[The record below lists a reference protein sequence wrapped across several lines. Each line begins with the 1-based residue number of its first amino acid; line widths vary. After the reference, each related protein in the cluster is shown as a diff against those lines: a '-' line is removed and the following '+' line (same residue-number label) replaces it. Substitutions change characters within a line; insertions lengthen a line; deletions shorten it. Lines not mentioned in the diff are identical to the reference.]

1 MAAGAASARSSGIFL
16 PRKVQRAE
24 LGSSTRSDGVR
35 PGSLRLEIADV
46 DPLASDDR
54 VGRVVLRDDA
64 GAPRAYGGTEAGR
77 FWIRVPEVGYFE
89 LGTGADEVRASVPSR
104 VSQELVLD
112 GYHGIALPLLTQAV
126 LGYEV
131 LHASAVLVEGCAV
144 AFCAKTGVGK
154 STIASSLSRRG
165 FSLWADDAV
174 GFVSETGQLPGS
186 VFLPFTVGGR
196 SISPPGGRDQVPFA
210 AVCLLQRLA
219 RDEGDGPIAISRPSA
234 SDAVAALI
242 AHGYRFAPQ
251 PQARRRRMVQR
262 YLDVAARVPVLVVRF
277 APERNHFPELLDR
290 IESAFMEAIT
300 ERR

>member
-1 MAAGAASARSSGIFL
+1 
-16 PRKVQRAE
+16 
-24 LGSSTRSDGVR
+24 VR

-64 GAPRAYGGTEAGR
+64 GAPRAYGGADAGR